1 MARNDR
7 LTLSGVLLVYTNADI
22 TLYSFSNN
30 VYTRK
35 PIKGVFWEEVKQSN
49 FLKSGVV
56 NSDSVMIYIPLE
68 NITDDLVFTT
78 GKDLIVYGI
87 IDYEIDN
94 TSQSTISTSLK
105 FIKETYGFV
114 TLTTCDKK
122 LYGNRDMQHYE
133 LSCK

>member
-1 MARNDR
+1 M
-7 LTLSGVLLVYTNADI
+7 YTNADI

-30 VYTRK
+30 TYTRK
-35 PIKGVFWEEVKQSN
+35 PINGVFWDEVKQSN

-56 NSDSVMIYIPLE
+56 NSDSVIIYIPLE
-68 NITDDLVFTT
+68 NIVGDLNFTV
-78 GKDLIVYGI
+78 GKGLIVHGI

-105 FIKETYGFV
+105 ALKDLHGFV

-122 LYGNRDMQHYE
+122 LYGSPNMQHYE